1 MRNRTPSFITPNSAP
16 TAASETHAARVY
28 EKTMPVTKMAS
39 TPNRTTRTNAENRRQ
54 VSKASTGGMTM
65 ANAAPYDV
73 WSL

>member
-1 MRNRTPSFITPNSAP
+1 
-16 TAASETHAARVY
+16 
-28 EKTMPVTKMAS
+28 MPVTKMAS
-39 TPNRTTRTNAENRRQ
+39 TPSRTTRTNAENRRH